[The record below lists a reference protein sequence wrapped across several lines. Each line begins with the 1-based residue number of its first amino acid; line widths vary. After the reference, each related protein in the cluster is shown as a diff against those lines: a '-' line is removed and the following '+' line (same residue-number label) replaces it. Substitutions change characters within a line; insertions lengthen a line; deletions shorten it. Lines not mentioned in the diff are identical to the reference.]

1 MSHSE
6 RIISLVS
13 KLMSSHFFFNT
24 TILQVLSFNGGC
36 AESERPQGMNF
47 SGKVFESD
55 ACAIRQSPQS
65 LSRSRIC

>member
-24 TILQVLSFNGGC
+24 TFLQVLSFNGGC
-36 AESERPQGMNF
+36 AELERPQGLNF
-47 SGKVFESD
+47 SSKVFESD
-55 ACAIRQSPQS
+55 ACRQSPQS

>member
-36 AESERPQGMNF
+36 AELERPQGLR
-47 SGKVFESD
+47 KVFESD

>member
-13 KLMSSHFFFNT
+13 KLMYSHFFFNT
-24 TILQVLSFNGGC
+24 AILQVLSFNGGC
-36 AESERPQGMNF
+36 VESERPQGLNF